1 VQRSD
6 GPYRSVNVLFLPT
19 PDERP
24 DGSQHIDHLR
34 PSAAGM
40 EDGGRMSLLEVED
53 LTVTYGGSVLA
64 LEGVSLRVDEGSAL
78 ALLGANGAG
87 KTTLLRAVGGLLAY
101 HSGVVRSGDIRFEGR
116 STIGLRPPV
125 LVAAGIGQSLEGR
138 RIFTELTVRENLRVG
153 AFSLGA
159 RVPYDGTLSMVLELF
174 PPLAQRLDHKG
185 GVLSGGEQQMLAI
198 ARGLMARPRLLLL
211 DEPSLGLAPRVVEHL
226 AAAMRRIVSTGTS
239 ILLVDQSTTLA
250 LEVARDACLLETGRV
265 RDAGPAAE
273 LLSSDLVRAS
283 YLGTAAGHDY
293 LAAAAGEEGA
303 P

>member
-1 VQRSD
+1 
-6 GPYRSVNVLFLPT
+6 
-19 PDERP
+19 
-24 DGSQHIDHLR
+24 
-34 PSAAGM
+34 
-40 EDGGRMSLLEVED
+40 MSLLEVEG

-87 KTTLLRAVGGLLAY
+87 KTTLLRAIGGLLPF
-101 HSGVVRSGDIRFEGR
+101 HSGVVHAGDVRFESR
-116 STIGLRPPV
+116 SIIGLRPPV
-125 LVAAGIGQSLEGR
+125 LVAAGIGQALEGR

-153 AFSLGA
+153 AFSLGP
-159 RVPYDGTLSMVLELF
+159 RVSHAETLDMVLDLF
-174 PPLAQRLDHKG
+174 PPLRQRLDRRG

-198 ARGLMARPRLLLL
+198 GRALMARPRLLLL

-226 AAAMRRIVSTGTS
+226 GVAMRRIVAAGTS

-265 RDAGPAAE
+265 RDAGPAAQ
-273 LLSSDLVRAS
+273 LLNSDRVRAS
-283 YLGTAAGHDY
+283 YLGMTAGQDY
-293 LAAAAGEEGA
+293 VTREVAQIADEGA